1 MAKVFFQGNETQ
13 TSGSLP
19 KVGDTLPDAVLV
31 AGDLSEKALGDYQG
45 KRLVL
50 NIFPSLDT
58 DVCAKSVRAFNELA
72 GSAENTA
79 VLCISR
85 DLPFAQQRFCAA
97 EGIENVEALSAFR
110 SDFGEA
116 FGLTLEG
123 SPLKGLLA
131 RAVIVTDADHRVTHV
146 ELVEEITNE
155 PDYSAAEA
163 ALS

>member
-1 MAKVFFQGNETQ
+1 MAKVFFQGNESQ

-31 AGDLSEKALGDYQG
+31 AGDLSEKKLTDYEG

-50 NIFPSLDT
+50 NVFPSLDT

-79 VLCISR
+79 VLCISK

-97 EGIENVEALSAFR
+97 EGIESVEALSAFR
-110 SDFGEA
+110 SSFAKDFGVE
-116 FGLTLEG
+116 LEG
-123 SPLKGLLA
+123 SPLEGLTA
-131 RAVIVTDADHRVTHV
+131 RAVVVTDADHKVIHT
-146 ELVEEITNE
+146 ELVSEITNE
-155 PDYSAAEA
+155 PDYQAAED
-163 ALS
+163 ALK